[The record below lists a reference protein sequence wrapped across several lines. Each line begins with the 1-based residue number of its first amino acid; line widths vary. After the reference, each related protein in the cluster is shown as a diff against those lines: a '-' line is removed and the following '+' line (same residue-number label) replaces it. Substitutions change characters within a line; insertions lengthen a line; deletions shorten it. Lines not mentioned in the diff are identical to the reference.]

1 MRDRIR
7 VSLTVHKKA
16 LMSHPAWIQKC
27 MRSNW
32 NLCWYFLLFN
42 IITSTLYLK
51 DTRGAVTQ
59 VRELLHIYKTQWR
72 TLQRG
77 SAKQQSLLSWMRPKR
92 NRTQKTGHY
101 KHWTMLVYQE
111 REGSWTVFAP
121 NVTCGNNS
129 VVLACAALCIA
140 TATHLPSATDSV
152 TVLNSTHARWWIS
165 CLTLFSYRFLCIST
179 TWI

>member
-42 IITSTLYLK
+42 IITSTLYLT

-111 REGSWTVFAP
+111 REGSWTVFAS

-129 VVLACAALCIA
+129 VVLACVC
-140 TATHLPSATDSV
+140 
-152 TVLNSTHARWWIS
+152 TVHSNSHTSTVCHRFCNSSKQHS
-165 CLTLFSYRFLCIST
+165 CQMMDQLSDAVFL
-179 TWI
+179 